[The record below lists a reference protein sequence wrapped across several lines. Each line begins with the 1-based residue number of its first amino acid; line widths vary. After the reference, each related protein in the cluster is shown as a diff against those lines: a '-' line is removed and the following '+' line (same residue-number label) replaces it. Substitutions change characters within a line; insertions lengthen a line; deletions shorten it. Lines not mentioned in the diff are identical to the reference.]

1 MTSAKKGIS
10 GPGYY
15 DLIKEAVLMI
25 NDKSGL
31 SRQAIDKYVSTKKG
45 DNYSRSRLNL
55 ALKKGVE
62 NGKLVPV
69 KGSFK
74 LATAENKDRIKT
86 VKVKVKSTEVTKPSK
101 KKKPVAKKPS
111 LLKIKKVKSV
121 AKKRKTTK
129 ASKK

>member
-1 MTSAKKGIS
+1 MTSAKKAIS

-15 DLIKEAVLMI
+15 DLIKEAVHMI
-25 NDKSGL
+25 NEKSGL

-74 LATAENKDRIKT
+74 LATGEKKTHPKTVT
-86 VKVKVKSTEVTKPSK
+86 VKVKPSEVLKTSK
-101 KKKPVAKKPS
+101 KQKLVAKKPS
-111 LLKIKKVKSV
+111 LVKVIKVKSV
-121 AKKRKTTK
+121 AKKRT
-129 ASKK
+129 SKKPSKK